1 MFTLVYGDDLFDF
14 PGLANQMFCDR
25 RAQFAD
31 AYGWEL
37 DVDKLG
43 REIDQYDLM
52 NPLYLILRDQEGRH
66 IGSTRLMPTTGPTMI
81 ADHFSDLTDGVQ
93 IESPTIWETTRFF
106 IADRGA
112 DSVRNAA
119 ALMWAGCQLA
129 LRSGIEFYV
138 GITGAHMTRVFA
150 ACGWPCDIIGERT
163 DEKDGHLVACLW
175 EVNETLSDK
184 LAKRGRI
191 DKGLYDL
198 QIYRRPAPQRS
209 DIAVTDIPEGFQTP
223 PNMPS
228 QRWIQENAIAR

>member
-1 MFTLVYGDDLFDF
+1 
-14 PGLANQMFCDR
+14 
-25 RAQFAD
+25 
-31 AYGWEL
+31 
-37 DVDKLG
+37 
-43 REIDQYDLM
+43 
-52 NPLYLILRDQEGRH
+52 
-66 IGSTRLMPTTGPTMI
+66 
-81 ADHFSDLTDGVQ
+81 
-93 IESPTIWETTRFF
+93 
-106 IADRGA
+106 
-112 DSVRNAA
+112 
-119 ALMWAGCQLA
+119 
-129 LRSGIEFYV
+129 
-138 GITGAHMTRVFA
+138 MTRVFA